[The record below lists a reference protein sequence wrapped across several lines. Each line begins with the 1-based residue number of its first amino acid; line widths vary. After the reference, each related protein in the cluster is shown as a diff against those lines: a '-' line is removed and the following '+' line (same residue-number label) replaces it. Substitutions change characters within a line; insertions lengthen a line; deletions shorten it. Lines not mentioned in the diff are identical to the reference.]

1 MQLKASKLLEDVRA
15 AADLIVRFTEGKSP
29 ADYAGDP
36 LLRSGVERQFLIIG
50 EAMSQLARLAPEV
63 AAQITHSRRI
73 IAFCNVLVHGYDL
86 VDHDCGLGRDRDAP
100 PRVAPAGCLASRRA
114 LIHPCEATTWTLSP
128 CWEFSCRGCSS

>member
-63 AAQITHSRRI
+63 AAQITYSRRI
-73 IAFCNVLVHGYDL
+73 IAFRNVLVHGYDL
-86 VDHDCGLGRDRDAP
+86 VDHDVVWDVIETHLPVLRRQ
-100 PRVAPAGCLASRRA
+100 VASLLAE
-114 LIHPCEATTWTLSP
+114 P
-128 CWEFSCRGCSS
+128 